1 MTFLG
6 RRRMNLTLD
15 GFRPW
20 FNCSQLPTQ
29 RVTPFHLLGI
39 DGRWLER
46 RCLVVLLSLM
56 SVACQEEAQRHWDPE
71 LREKLVE
78 TTLPASKSWQIWFRW
93 FREAPL
99 LSPQDLRLDR
109 SDFERAGLVQQKLE
123 RTNSMRVL
131 EWDECFKGVRRTS
144 VQGSKLV
151 LQWWG
156 DINLDSALA
165 ILSRGAGQQR
175 DPLAAREGGCQ
186 LQLLATNVNSF
197 HSLYDYIYSIHHTIT
212 TSSKI

>member
-6 RRRMNLTLD
+6 RRRMNPTLD

-20 FNCSQLPTQ
+20 FNCSQLSTQ

-71 LREKLVE
+71 LRKLVE
-78 TTLPASKSWQIWFRW
+78 TTLPASKSWQIWCRW

-144 VQGSKLV
+144 VSRMQVGAAVMRWHQSGQRPSDLKP
-151 LQWWG
+151 WCWTAKRSTG
-156 DINLDSALA
+156 R
-165 ILSRGAGQQR
+165 SRGWM
-175 DPLAAREGGCQ
+175 PIAAACHKCE
-186 LQLLATNVNSF
+186 LFPFSIW
-197 HSLYDYIYSIHHTIT
+197 LYIQYTIT